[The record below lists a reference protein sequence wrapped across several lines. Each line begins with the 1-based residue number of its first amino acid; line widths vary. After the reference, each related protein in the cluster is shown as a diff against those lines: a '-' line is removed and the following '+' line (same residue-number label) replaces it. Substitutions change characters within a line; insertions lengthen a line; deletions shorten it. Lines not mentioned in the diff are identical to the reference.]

1 MNRKGYPSF
10 KIFALLLLVS
20 WLLFLPLSA
29 VEKGEAFKITS
40 FEELEKAIVHHLHR
54 RHENFG
60 SKDMSNGDIM
70 QKLNLAGKKKGEL
83 LDALKRLEKRNI
95 VKLLPLR
102 H

>member
-1 MNRKGYPSF
+1 MQRKT
-10 KIFALLLLVS
+10 KEQTLVKTIVVLLRHTT
-20 WLLFLPLSA
+20 WRCG
-29 VEKGEAFKITS
+29 K
-40 FEELEKAIVHHLHR
+40 LEKAIVHHLHR

-60 SKDMSNGDIM
+60 SKDMSIGDIM